1 MLLFS
6 IRKAKIRQKF
16 DKSCFL
22 NTFAVPTSPDG
33 GIGRRAGLKIQWPLK
48 PCGFD
53 SRLGHEKRE
62 RTALPFLFLSPPSA
76 AATRPVSDVPVLGT
90 SETKKAQIM
99 PDVPFPG
106 TPGTPMPDGGALF
119 FTRPTNFRRD
129 HDKRISKIVSLYEPI
144 SN

>member
-1 MLLFS
+1 MAFKAVRVRFPLGAREKGAHRAPFS
-6 IRKAKIRQKF
+6 L
-16 DKSCFL
+16 SL
-22 NTFAVPTSPDG
+22 TSP
-33 GIGRRAGLKIQWPLK
+33 
-48 PCGFD
+48 
-53 SRLGHEKRE
+53 
-62 RTALPFLFLSPPSA
+62 A
-76 AATRPVSDVPVLGT
+76 AATRPVPDVPKTGT